1 MQWVLVEMPDRM
13 KKKKQ
18 TQRQNSSK
26 IHGWKQSLTDM
37 CLFQSR
43 RQHGLVLELLNG
55 TNPNFLLCYHPAPK
69 IMALSSSSNLYGFV
83 TLTKAYTEISHYL
96 LSAFLPEFHCPK

>member
-1 MQWVLVEMPDRM
+1 MQWVLVEMPDRF
-13 KKKKQ
+13 KKKKHKGKIAVKYMDG
-18 TQRQNSSK
+18 NSLLL
-26 IHGWKQSLTDM
+26 IR
-37 CLFQSR
+37 LFQNR

-55 TNPNFLLCYHPAPK
+55 TNPNFLPCYHPAPK